1 MNLSEI
7 FAKDNINKGR
17 QVELDIAKAI
27 SIVFMILTHVEII
40 AVLFSNTISYD
51 YHYIVT
57 LVSGGVFSAPVFMFC
72 MGVGLVYSRNTQWN
86 FLIKRGFNL
95 FIMAIF
101 VNVCEFIIPH
111 FLSEILLGNSQKF
124 PIFGG
129 LILFYCDILFFASL
143 SFILI
148 GILKKLNISIKMMFV
163 FALIMSIIGTIFR
176 FADFN
181 AVSLNVFFGLIIGT
195 IKELSAFP
203 LLNWF
208 IIPIG
213 GYLWGEYFIRVK
225 DKKKFYKFW
234 SIFIILAIL
243 YFYLTSHILG
253 TGMFSE
259 DEGYYY
265 YMTTI
270 DAIFCIILSHG
281 LCGLYYHLSK
291 YLPNNIIKEFSY
303 LSKNITKIYIF
314 QWFFIPILIILFVF
328 FFKNIN
334 ISDLICF
341 IMGIAVLLISGTC
354 NRIIDKTTTI
364 CSH

>member
-1 MNLSEI
+1 MGLAQCWQCRLFLSHLFSCSSYRI
-7 FAKDNINKGR
+7 FVSTLKTAAKDNINKGR

-163 FALIMSIIGTIFR
+163 FGL
-176 FADFN
+176 
-181 AVSLNVFFGLIIGT
+181 VLHPVLGLI
-195 IKELSAFP
+195 
-203 LLNWF
+203 
-208 IIPIG
+208 
-213 GYLWGEYFIRVK
+213 
-225 DKKKFYKFW
+225 
-234 SIFIILAIL
+234 SIFIGSLLA
-243 YFYLTSHILG
+243 
-253 TGMFSE
+253 
-259 DEGYYY
+259 
-265 YMTTI
+265 
-270 DAIFCIILSHG
+270 
-281 LCGLYYHLSK
+281 
-291 YLPNNIIKEFSY
+291 LPIS
-303 LSKNITKIYIF
+303 LLMLWRKNEKMVPF
-314 QWFFIPILIILFVF
+314 GPF
-328 FFKNIN
+328 
-334 ISDLICF
+334 
-341 IMGIAVLLISGTC
+341 LLISFTF
-354 NRIIDKTTTI
+354 IYFTKIDFNMI
-364 CSH
+364 LDFLRLI